1 MTMLSKHKVLMVTG
15 VYYPEI
21 SGAVLQ
27 CRQLI
32 NLLKNN
38 IDFRIL
44 SGTSSDL
51 NSVENSVDKIPI
63 TRIAINPKCGFS
75 QLASAFRI
83 GQYFIF
89 NCRYFDIVHL
99 HGFSKKS
106 ILVIALSLLFRKK
119 TIIKLTSFGEDDP
132 ISIKNRSA
140 LSWIFFMRA
149 NSFIS
154 VSPAFQ
160 KSYEAAG
167 LPPDKYWF
175 VPNGVDVLRFR
186 PPVAG
191 ERESLRSEL
200 GFGVDEV
207 ILIFIGHF
215 SQDKQPHILY
225 DAWLELFKKGVKSRI
240 IFIGSTSP
248 SNYEVDVDLVEKIKK
263 DATKSAYSSFV
274 TFIERTH
281 QIEKY
286 LRLSDIFVL
295 PTLREG
301 LPNVLL
307 EAMATGL
314 PSIITNLPGV
324 TDWIVEDSKTGVL
337 LSPPSKDKLVHE
349 LEDLIADG
357 AGRQEIGRAAREFIE
372 HNFSAP
378 TMASK
383 VLQLYHNL
391 SCQ

>member
-1 MTMLSKHKVLMVTG
+1 MVGTKYKVLMVTG

-32 NLLKNN
+32 SLLKNN
-38 IDFRIL
+38 TDFRIL
-44 SGTSSDL
+44 SGTSSGLSDT
-51 NSVENSVDKIPI
+51 EKKIDNRPI
-63 TRIAINPKCGFS
+63 TRIAINPKSRFS

-83 GQYFIF
+83 IQYFFF
-89 NCRYFDIVHL
+89 NFKYFDIVHL

-106 ILVIALSLLFRKK
+106 ILVIALSLVFKK
-119 TIIKLTSFGEDDP
+119 KIIIKLTSFGDDDP
-132 ISIKNRSA
+132 ISIKNRSVLA
-140 LSWIFFMRA
+140 WFFFMRA
-149 NSFIS
+149 HTFIS

-160 KSYEAAG
+160 KSYKSVG
-167 LPPDKYWF
+167 LPSKKYCF
-175 VPNGVDVLRFR
+175 IPNGVDVVRFR
-186 PPVAG
+186 PPVSE

-200 GFGVDEV
+200 GFGVDDV

-215 SQDKQPHILY
+215 SQEKQPHVLY
-225 DAWLELFKKGVKSRI
+225 DAWIELFKKGVKSRI
-240 IFIGSTSP
+240 IFIGSTSA

-263 DATKSAYSSFV
+263 DATVCTYAPFV

-286 LRLSDIFVL
+286 LRLSDIFIL

-324 TDWIVEDSKTGVL
+324 TDWIVDDGKTGVL
-337 LSPPSKDKLVHE
+337 LSPPSKAKLVQE
-349 LEDLIADG
+349 LEYLILDRAR
-357 AGRQEIGRAAREFIE
+357 RQAIGRSARKFIE
-372 HNFSAP
+372 NNFSAP
-378 TMASK
+378 AIASK

-391 SCQ
+391 SYR

>member
-1 MTMLSKHKVLMVTG
+1 MVLMVTG

-27 CRQLI
+27 CRLLI
-32 NLLKNN
+32 NLLKND

-44 SGTSSDL
+44 SGSSL
-51 NSVENSVDKIPI
+51 GFTYTEKKVDNVSI
-63 TRIAINPKCGFS
+63 TRIAINPKSRFL
-75 QLASAFRI
+75 QFASAVHI
-83 GQYFIF
+83 IHYFLV
-89 NCRYFDIVHL
+89 NSRYFDVVHL

-106 ILVIALSLLFRKK
+106 ILIVALCLIFRKK
-119 TIIKLTSFGEDDP
+119 IVIKLTSYGEDDP
-132 ISIKNRSA
+132 VSIKNRSVLA
-140 LSWIFFMRA
+140 WFFFKKA

-160 KSYEAAG
+160 KSYETAG
-167 LPPDKYWF
+167 LSPDKYYF
-175 VPNGVDVLRFR
+175 IPNGVDVDRFR
-186 PPVAG
+186 PPVSG
-191 ERESLRSEL
+191 EKESLRSEL
-200 GFGVDEV
+200 RFGVDEV

-215 SQDKQPHILY
+215 SQEKQPHILY

-240 IFIGSTSP
+240 IFIGSTSA
-248 SNYEVDVDLVEKIKK
+248 SNYEVDVDLVENIKK
-263 DATKSAYSSFV
+263 DTTKSAYSPFV

-324 TDWIVEDSKTGVL
+324 TDWIVEDGKTGVL
-337 LSPPSKDKLVHE
+337 LSPPSKDKLVQE
-349 LEDLIADG
+349 LEYLISDRAR
-357 AGRQEIGRAAREFIE
+357 RQEIGRAAKKFIE
-372 HNFSAP
+372 NNFSAN

-383 VLQLYHNL
+383 VLQLYHTL
-391 SCQ
+391 SRQ

>member
-1 MTMLSKHKVLMVTG
+1 MNKKRLKVLMVTG

-21 SGAVLQ
+21 NGAVLQ
-27 CRQLI
+27 CRKII
-32 NLLKNN
+32 NSLKNDV
-38 IDFRIL
+38 DFRVL
-44 SGTSSDL
+44 SGFSLGMRYSA
-51 NSVENSVDKIPI
+51 NKVDNIPV
-63 TRIAINPKCGFS
+63 TRISLDKKTHYFQTI
-75 QLASAFRI
+75 SAFHIIR
-83 GQYFIF
+83 YFLF
-89 NCRYFDIVHL
+89 EKKYFDIVHL
-99 HGFSKKS
+99 HGCSKKS
-106 ILVIALSLLFRKK
+106 ILIIALSLVLRKK
-119 TIIKLTSFGEDDP
+119 IIVKLTSFGEDDP
-132 ISIKNRSA
+132 VSIKGRSA
-140 LSWIFFMRA
+140 LAWFFFVKA
-149 NSFIS
+149 DYFIS

-160 KSYEAAG
+160 HSYESSG
-167 LPPDKYWF
+167 LPPDKYCF
-175 VPNGVDVLRFR
+175 IPNGVDVVRFR
-186 PPVAG
+186 PPVTG
-191 ERESLRSEL
+191 ECASLRSEFR
-200 GFGVDEV
+200 FGIDEV

-263 DATKSAYSSFV
+263 DATKSAYAPFV
-274 TFIERTH
+274 TFIERTD